1 MEFHTHYIATPC
13 TAIAIHQTLIKY
25 HTMVI
30 DRIQEMQRALISNIN
45 NNVQTESVSSN
56 AVLNEDFEDGECVV
70 DSQEMYIAKM
80 SG

>member
-30 DRIQEMQRALISNIN
+30 DHIQEMQRALISNIN
-45 NNVQTESVSSN
+45 VQTESVSSN
-56 AVLNEDFEDGECVV
+56 AILNEDFDDGVV
-70 DSQEMYIAKM
+70 DSQETYIAKM